1 MKDGESYPLNIIQGA
16 KKMKSLPLKK
26 KKKNIQR
33 KNMKSNRTDS
43 EYLKTQKSCCR
54 SIVEVTD
61 GA

>member
-1 MKDGESYPLNIIQGA
+1 MKDGESQPLNIIQGA

-26 KKKNIQR
+26 KKNIQR
-33 KNMKSNRTDS
+33 KNMKSNRTES
-43 EYLKTQKSCCR
+43 ECLKTQKSCCS